1 MKMFISDNNSG
12 AHPKILEAIYNCNYG
27 HEPSYGNDKYSEKAI
42 EIFREV
48 FEKDVDV
55 YFVTSGTAANII
67 GLTGL
72 LQPFEG
78 VVCADTA
85 HINTDECGAFERF
98 GGNKILYVPNRN
110 GKIYPEDIKGFLSSK
125 GDEHQVQPKV
135 ISISQITEL
144 GTVYSLEEIKEL
156 ADFAHA
162 NDMFLHVDGARIS
175 NGVVALD
182 SSFKE
187 MITDTGVD
195 LLSFGGTKNGMI
207 MGEAIVSFN
216 KEISK
221 NFKYIRKQGMQLISK
236 MRFVSAQFIPY
247 LEEEIWKEN
256 AINSNNK
263 ARFIKEELEK
273 FSQVEI
279 INESLG
285 NILFVKIP
293 RSWNEPL
300 QRKYPLYVTDER
312 ENIIRIVTSFDTT
325 EDDVRDFIDYIGE
338 IRQSETS
345 FHRIIAEQG
354 ICPICG
360 KRNNCQ
366 RNEEEC
372 WCYNMEIPKYILEL
386 VPEDK
391 KGKACICKACIEKY
405 SK

>member
-1 MKMFISDNNSG
+1 MKMFLSDNNSG
-12 AHPKILEAIYNCNYG
+12 VHPKILEAIYNCNNG
-27 HEPSYGNDKYSEKAI
+27 HEPSYGNDKYSEKAM
-42 EIFREV
+42 ELFQKL

-85 HINTDECGAFERF
+85 HINTDECGALERF

-110 GKIYPEDIKGFLSSK
+110 GKIYPEDIEDFLSSI

-144 GTVYSLEEIKEL
+144 GTVYSVEEIKEL

-187 MITDTGVD
+187 MITDTGVN
-195 LLSFGGTKNGMI
+195 LLSFGGTKNGM
-207 MGEAIVSFN
+207 MVGEAIVSFN
-216 KEISK
+216 KKISK

-236 MRFVSAQFIPY
+236 MRFISAQFIPY
-247 LEEEIWKEN
+247 LEEGIWKKN
-256 AINSNNK
+256 AINSNNM

-279 INESLG
+279 INEPLG

-325 EDDVRDFIDYIGE
+325 EEDIRNFIDYIGG
-338 IRQSETS
+338 
-345 FHRIIAEQG
+345 II
-354 ICPICG
+354 
-360 KRNNCQ
+360 
-366 RNEEEC
+366 
-372 WCYNMEIPKYILEL
+372 
-386 VPEDK
+386 
-391 KGKACICKACIEKY
+391 
-405 SK
+405 